1 VGQIAHGAGP
11 GRRHGIVTRA
21 GSVTAQA
28 PVSEVRIDAGDGV
41 VLAAS
46 VAGERGRPGVILLHG
61 AGQTR
66 HSWRG
71 SVATLGAL
79 GYHALAYDARG
90 HGDSDWS
97 SKPDYSYER
106 LADDLDAIVRHMDC
120 VPAMI
125 GASMGGMTALHSIAR
140 TDAPRARA
148 VVLVDIAPRVD
159 PRGLKRVHDFLHGHR
174 EGFATVDEA
183 ADAVAAYNPHRPRP
197 KSPRGLM
204 KNLRLRDDGR
214 LHWHWDPSFFR
225 ERGDGARE
233 RHAARLLAMC
243 KGVSIPAMLVVGEES
258 DVVSQEGIDELRAA
272 LPQLELGRV
281 SGAGHMIA
289 GDRNEAFNGAILPFL
304 ERHPAA

>member
-1 VGQIAHGAGP
+1 M
-11 GRRHGIVTRA
+11 TRA
-21 GSVTAQA
+21 TAVRADASA
-28 PVSEVRIDAGDGV
+28 PPAHVPLYEERIEAGDGV
-41 VLAAS
+41 TLAAS

-97 SKPDYSYER
+97 PKPDYSYER
-106 LADDLDAIVRHMDC
+106 LADDLDAIVRHMGC

-125 GASMGGMTALHSIAR
+125 GASMGGMTALHAIAR
-140 TDAPRARA
+140 TDEARARA

-174 EGFATVDEA
+174 DGFANVEEA

-197 KSPRGLM
+197 KNPRGLM
-204 KNLRLRDDGR
+204 KNLRLREDGR
-214 LHWHWDPSFFR
+214 LHWHWDPRFFR
-225 ERGDGARE
+225 ERNDDARD
-233 RHAARLLAMC
+233 RHAARLLTMC
-243 KGVSIPAMLVVGEES
+243 RGVTIPSMLVVGEES
-258 DVVSQEGIDELRAA
+258 DVVNGKGIAELRAA
-272 LPQLELGRV
+272 LPQLEIGHV
-281 SGAGHMIA
+281 AGAGHMIA

-304 ERHPAA
+304 ECHPAR

>member
-1 VGQIAHGAGP
+1 M
-11 GRRHGIVTRA
+11 RA
-21 GSVTAQA
+21 ASLAASDQTSIDEQ
-28 PVSEVRIDAGDGV
+28 RIDAGDGV
-41 VLAAS
+41 TLAAS
-46 VAGERGRPGVILLHG
+46 VAGARGQPGVILLHG

-97 SKPDYSYER
+97 DKSDYSYER
-106 LADDLDAIVRHMDC
+106 LADDLDAVVRHMDC

-125 GASMGGMTALHSIAR
+125 GASMGGMTALHAIAR
-140 TDAPRARA
+140 TQATRARA

-159 PRGLKRVHDFLHGHR
+159 PRGLKRVHDFLNGHR
-174 EGFATVDEA
+174 DGFANVEEA

-197 KSPRGLM
+197 ADPSGLM

-214 LHWHWDPSFFR
+214 LHWHWDPRFFR

-233 RHAARLLAMC
+233 RHAQRLLGMC
-243 KGVSIPAMLVVGEES
+243 SGVSIPAMLVVGEQS
-258 DVVSQEGIDELRAA
+258 DVVNGEGIAELRAA

-281 SGAGHMIA
+281 AGAGHMIA

-304 ERHPAA
+304 ERHPAG